1 MNRSFLISPGI
12 PSGSDKRTIIIGDV
26 HGCASELEKL
36 VKAAEISKEDDL
48 IAVGDLICKGPDSR
62 SVMQWAMSMPNLR
75 CVLGNHEARLLGR
88 WIAGEVPKPS
98 SSDEKTIQQIG
109 DCFEKSMSFI
119 ESWPLYLKGDGLCV
133 VHAGIDPRIP
143 KLAEQSRQDL
153 LTIRIPEGMDIPWYE
168 AYTKERLIVFGHW
181 AKRDPIIR
189 PNVIGLD
196 TGCVYGGALTALI
209 LPERRLISIPA
220 AQEYQKHAVW
230 K

>member
-1 MNRSFLISPGI
+1 MNSSIATSSVSSTGTNR
-12 PSGSDKRTIIIGDV
+12 RTIIIGDV
-26 HGCASELEKL
+26 HGCASELETLLKT
-36 VKAAEISKEDDL
+36 AEVTKEDDL
-48 IAVGDLICKGPDSR
+48 ITLGDLICKGPDSR
-62 SVMQWAMSMPNLR
+62 SVMQWAMSTPNLR

-88 WIAGEVPKPS
+88 WIAGEVPKPN
-98 SSDEKTIQQIG
+98 SSDEQTIRQIG

-119 ESWPLYLKGDGLCV
+119 DSWPLYLKGDGLCV

-143 KLAEQSRQDL
+143 KLSEQSRQDL

-168 AYTKERLIVFGHW
+168 AYKRERLIVFGHW
-181 AKRDPIIR
+181 AKRDPMIR

-220 AQEYQKHAVW
+220 AQEYQKHAAW